1 MFSLSPIDWI
11 ILLTYF
17 AVVALIGIVASRLVR
32 NREDFVM
39 GGRRFGKLM
48 TTFFAFGAGTH
59 ADSAT
64 GVASQSYKVGFA
76 GFWYQGV
83 MIFTLPIYWLLVPVF
98 RRARVQTTADFFERR
113 FGTGFM
119 LLYALFALFLMVA
132 FSSTGLYGTAKLI
145 EALLTPQVSFL
156 GEAGANAARVGT
168 GASAEPAGLEQL
180 PLWQLV
186 IPVVAI
192 ISFLYAIAGGLVAA
206 VWNDFLQGILTI
218 VMSVL
223 IIPFFWHHVG
233 GLDGFQAKLDDPE
246 QAFRLVLDKDMTLF
260 WIVMVSINSLFSMVV
275 QPHIM
280 ANAGSAATEMDS
292 RVGFVGGLVLKRL
305 MTIPWALTGVMAI
318 ALFGQG
324 TIAGD
329 HAFGDTAQ
337 ALLPV
342 GFVGLMIACVMASIM
357 DNLAVFM
364 ISFAATYT
372 NSIHL
377 KIWPRTPERRLVL
390 TSRLASIAFAVLV
403 IPLSYAFTDI
413 PSAMRFMFQT
423 VPIMG
428 VSFFLAILWPRAN
441 RYGAVASFAAA
452 LLALLVAKYY
462 FGWQG
467 DAGLPATIT
476 LYLSVGIF
484 AGWLISVMTPPE
496 EPLRTRRFFLLIRT
510 PVGQEAALRTAGMI
524 EQPGTGTF
532 SDPGTG
538 TAHDLERAER
548 SLILTRARRESLHG
562 FVWLTFIAIGLI
574 ALVWFL
580 SRWLATG

>member
-11 ILLTYF
+11 ILFTYF
-17 AVVALIGIVASRLVR
+17 AVVALIGFVASRLVR

-145 EALLTPQVSFL
+145 EALLTPQGSFL
-156 GEAGANAARVGT
+156 SEAGANAAPVGT
-168 GASAEPAGLEQL
+168 GAGLGGLAQL
-180 PLWQLV
+180 PLWQLM
-186 IPVVAI
+186 IPVIAI

-223 IIPFFWHHVG
+223 LIPFFWHHVG
-233 GLDGFQAKLDDPE
+233 GLEGFQARLDDPE

-260 WIVMVSINSLFSMVV
+260 WVAMVSINSLFSMVV

-305 MTIPWALTGVMAI
+305 MTIPWALTGVMAV
-318 ALFGQG
+318 ALFGEG

-329 HAFGDTAQ
+329 HAFGAAAQ

-364 ISFAATYT
+364 ISFAGTYT

-377 KIWPRTPERRLVL
+377 KIWPHTTERRLVL
-390 TSRLASIAFAVLV
+390 ISRLASIAFAALV

-484 AGWLISVMTPPE
+484 AGWLISVVTPPE

-532 SDPGTG
+532 SDPHTG
-538 TAHDLERAER
+538 TAQDLERAER
-548 SLILTRARRESLHG
+548 SLMLARTRRESLHG

-574 ALVWFL
+574 AIVWFL